1 MGYED
6 NNVNTRNENEYY
18 NLTYNLLVKKQRENN
33 SRNENQKI
41 WKSDI
46 KIIERVGD
54 KYKDGLI
61 NTDFTESVIS
71 GKSPEL
77 LKKATAIYI
86 EEMSNILMGI
96 GKTYYPTEVKE
107 GENPL
112 KVLYD
117 KINNPNNFIE
127 IAYDINQK
135 IVPYMI
141 EVSEH
146 VEKKSELKKTLE
158 SNIYKLFPSTY
169 GFETTGGRKGF
180 YRGTTDFVS
189 LFMGREAIIKK
200 FGLYAP
206 SVYTAITVL
215 QNSQIIFNSIIYV
228 ILNTNNELQE
238 SVKRDIISI

>member
-1 MGYED
+1 M
-6 NNVNTRNENEYY
+6 
-18 NLTYNLLVKKQRENN
+18 VKKQRENN
-33 SRNENQKI
+33 LKNENQKI

-46 KIIERVGD
+46 KTIDKVGA

-61 NTDFTESVIS
+61 NTDFTDIIMS
-71 GKSPEL
+71 GKSSDS
-77 LKKATAIYI
+77 LKKITATYI
-86 EEMSNILMGI
+86 EEITNALIGI

-127 IAYDINQK
+127 IAYDINQI

-141 EVSEH
+141 DVSKYM
-146 VEKKSELKKTLE
+146 EKKSELKKMLG

-180 YRGTTDFVS
+180 YMGTTDFVT
-189 LFMGREAIIKK
+189 LFMGREAVIKK
-200 FGLYAP
+200 FEIYAQ

-228 ILNTNNELQE
+228 ILNTENELRE